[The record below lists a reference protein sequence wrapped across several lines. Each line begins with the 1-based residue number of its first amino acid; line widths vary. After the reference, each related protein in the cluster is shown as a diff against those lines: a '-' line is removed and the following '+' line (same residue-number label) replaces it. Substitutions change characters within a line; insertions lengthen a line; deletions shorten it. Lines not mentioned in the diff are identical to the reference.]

1 MEILKFSAK
10 ISNIAVCAIVFLSL
24 LCGCQNQKLYKE
36 SKILMGT
43 VIEITSPDERAAAIA
58 FEEIVRLDNLLSK
71 YKEISDIWRLNKFG
85 KAQVSQDT
93 IYVVNKAKQFWKE
106 TAGAFDITV
115 EPLLE
120 IWGFKDQ
127 KYRIPSQEE
136 INQVLKLVGT
146 DKIIIDKANSTIE
159 FKIENMAIDL
169 GGIAKGY
176 AVDKAVEKL
185 KEMGIKD
192 ALINAGGDIFCLG
205 KKYSKEWQIAI
216 KDPRREGVIED
227 LRLRDKA
234 IATSGD
240 YEAYF
245 IVNERHFAH
254 IINPQTGYPCESGVI
269 SISVVADDCLTA
281 DALAT
286 SVFILGKDKGKQLV
300 KRFNSRIVSLITQ

>member
-10 ISNIAVCAIVFLSL
+10 ISNITVWGIALLSL

-43 VIEITSPDERAAAIA
+43 VIEITSPDKRATAVAFKEIA
-58 FEEIVRLDNLLSK
+58 RLDNLLSK
-71 YKEISDIWRLNKFG
+71 YKENSDIWQLNKFG
-85 KAQVSQDT
+85 KFTVSQDT
-93 IYVVNKAKQFWKE
+93 IYVVNKARQFWRE

-115 EPLLE
+115 GPLLE
-120 IWGFKDQ
+120 IWGFKD
-127 KYRIPSQEE
+127 KEYRIPTQEE
-136 INQVLKLVGT
+136 INQTLKLVGT
-146 DKIIIDKANSTIE
+146 DKIIIDEANSTIE
-159 FKIENMAIDL
+159 FKVENMAIDL

-185 KEMGIKD
+185 KEVGIKD

-205 KKYSKEWQIAI
+205 EKYSGQWQIAI
-216 KDPRREGVIED
+216 KDPRREGIIED

-245 IVNERHFAH
+245 IVNESHFAH

-269 SISVVADDCLTA
+269 SVSVVADDCLTA

-286 SVFILGKDKGKQLV
+286 SVFILGKDKGEQLA
-300 KRFNSRIVSLITQ
+300 KRFNSKIVSLVTQ